1 MPCKGVKEIEM
12 CYQNLSFY
20 KRIDDSWNIMVELNV
35 LKFRSIKAT
44 NGSKTIWKL
53 GLHIYIHGNVLLYF
67 EEISVTF
74 DNSLKF

>member
-1 MPCKGVKEIEM
+1 
-12 CYQNLSFY
+12 
-20 KRIDDSWNIMVELNV
+20 MVELNV